1 MSRMHIVSI
10 TTDFGLQDYYVAEL
24 KAHILQ
30 CSTAIQ
36 LIDVS
41 HSIDSHDIVQA
52 AHFLDN
58 VFRSFP
64 IGSIHLVAVY
74 NYYDKNSSFIL
85 LQREGHYFIG
95 PDNGVFSLI
104 FDDLRSEEAV
114 ILNHTEIENKSL
126 AKIFSWTVRNII
138 EGKKI
143 EQIGSKAESINQ
155 KMGIKPVVTSSQIR
169 ATIIHIDHY
178 ENVIIN
184 LKRNQ
189 FEKIR
194 RGRVF
199 QLYYKQTDPV
209 TRISEDYA
217 DVPITDVMCLFNSA
231 GYMEIGINMGK
242 ASSMLNLNKNETIQ
256 INFID

>member
-1 MSRMHIVSI
+1 MHIVSI

-30 CSTAIQ
+30 RSTSIQ

-64 IGSIHLVAVY
+64 VGSIHLVAVY
-74 NYYDKNSSFIL
+74 NYYDKKSSFIVV
-85 LQREGHYFIG
+85 QREGHFFVG

-104 FDDLRSEEAV
+104 FEDLKPEEV
-114 ILNHTEIENKSL
+114 VRLDSDEVSNKSIAEIL
-126 AKIFSWTVRNII
+126 SWTVGKII
-138 EGKKI
+138 EGKKLN
-143 EQIGSKAESINQ
+143 EIGSKIESINQ

-184 LKRNQ
+184 LKRDQ
-189 FEKIR
+189 FEKLR
-194 RGRVF
+194 RGREF

-209 TRISEDYA
+209 MRISEDYA

>member
-1 MSRMHIVSI
+1 MHIVSI

-30 CSTAIQ
+30 RSTDIQ

-41 HSIDSHDIVQA
+41 HSVDSHDIVQA

-58 VFRSFP
+58 VFRAFP
-64 IGSIHLVAVY
+64 PKSIHLVAVY
-74 NYYDKNSSFIL
+74 NYYDKYSRFIL
-85 LQREGHYFIG
+85 IEREGHFFIG

-104 FDDLRSEEAV
+104 FDDLRTEEAV
-114 ILNHTEIENKSL
+114 VLDHSEISNKSL
-126 AKIFSWTVRNII
+126 AEVFAWTVGCIV
-138 EGKKI
+138 EGKSLD
-143 EQIGSKAESINQ
+143 QIGSSMDHITQ
-155 KMGIKPVVTSSQIR
+155 KMGIKPVVTRSQIR
-169 ATIIHIDHY
+169 ATIIHVDHY

-184 LKRNQ
+184 LKKDQ

-194 RGRVF
+194 NGRAF

-209 TRISEDYA
+209 TKVSEDYA

-256 INFID
+256 INFLD

>member
-1 MSRMHIVSI
+1 MHIVSI

-30 CSTAIQ
+30 RSTDIH
-36 LIDVS
+36 LVDVS

-64 IGSIHLVAVY
+64 EGSIHLVAVY

-85 LQREGHYFIG
+85 INREGHYFIG

-104 FDDLRSEEAV
+104 FDDLKPEEA
-114 ILNHTEIENKSL
+114 IRLDHTEIANGSL
-126 AKIFSWTVRNII
+126 AEIFSWAVGRII
-138 EGKKI
+138 NGAELN
-143 EQIGSKAESINQ
+143 QIGSKVESINQ

-184 LKRNQ
+184 LKREQ
-189 FEKIR
+189 FEKVR
-194 RGRVF
+194 RGRHF

-209 TRISEDYA
+209 TRVSEDYA

>member
-1 MSRMHIVSI
+1 MHIVSL

-24 KAHILQ
+24 KAHILNQ
-30 CSTAIQ
+30 SKDVQ

-58 VFRSFP
+58 AFRSFP
-64 IGSIHLVAVY
+64 VGTIHLVAVY

-85 LQREGHYFIG
+85 FQREGHYFIG

-104 FDDLRSEEAV
+104 FEDIKAEEVVRLDNAQNEGIRLAEIMSVAV
-114 ILNHTEIENKSL
+114 GD
-126 AKIFSWTVRNII
+126 II
-138 EGKKI
+138 HGK
-143 EQIGSKAESINQ
+143 ELDQIGSRTNAINQ

-184 LKRNQ
+184 LKKDQ

-194 RGRVF
+194 KGRRF

-209 TRISEDYA
+209 TKISENYS
-217 DVPITDVMCLFNSA
+217 DVPITDVMCLFNAA
-231 GYMEIGINMGK
+231 GYMEIGINMGR

>member
-1 MSRMHIVSI
+1 MHIVSI

-30 CSTAIQ
+30 KSTDIQ
-36 LIDVS
+36 LVDVS

-64 IGSIHLVAVY
+64 NNAIHLIAVY

-85 LQREGHYFIG
+85 FKREGHYFIG

-104 FDDLRSEEAV
+104 FEDISAHEVVRLDHAEV
-114 ILNHTEIENKSL
+114 TNKSI
-126 AKIFSWTVRNII
+126 AEIFSWTIGKII
-138 EGKKI
+138 NQKELN
-143 EQIGSKAESINQ
+143 EIGSPVQTINQ
-155 KMGIKPVVTSSQIR
+155 KMGIKPVVTRSQIR

-184 LKRNQ
+184 LKKDQ

-194 RGRVF
+194 AGREF

-256 INFID
+256 INFLD

>member
-1 MSRMHIVSI
+1 MHIVSI
-10 TTDFGLQDYYVAEL
+10 TTDFGFQDYYVAEL
-24 KAHILQ
+24 KAHILKR
-30 CSTAIQ
+30 STDIQ

-64 IGSIHLVAVY
+64 VGSIHLVAVY

-85 LQREGHYFIG
+85 LQREDHYFVG
-95 PDNGVFSLI
+95 PDNGVLSLI
-104 FDDLRSEEAV
+104 FNDVKPNEAV
-114 ILNHTEIENKSL
+114 RLDHEDIENKSIAEIL
-126 AKIFSWTVRNII
+126 SWAVGKII
-138 EGKKI
+138 EGKAI
-143 EQIGSKAESINQ
+143 DQIGTKVESINQ
-155 KMGIKPVVTSSQIR
+155 KMGIKPVVTRSQIR

-184 LKRNQ
+184 LKRDQ

-194 RGRVF
+194 KGRGF
-199 QLYYKQTDPV
+199 QLYYKQTDPI
-209 TRISEDYA
+209 TQISKDYA

-231 GYMEIGINMGK
+231 GYMEIGINMGR

-256 INFID
+256 INFTE

>member
-1 MSRMHIVSI
+1 MHIVSI

-24 KAHILQ
+24 KAQILRR
-30 CSTAIQ
+30 STDIQ
-36 LIDVS
+36 LVDVS

-64 IGSIHLVAVY
+64 TGTIHLVAVY
-74 NYYDKNSSFIL
+74 NYYDKDSTFIL
-85 LQREGHYFIG
+85 LEREGHYFVG

-104 FDDLRSEEAV
+104 FDDLMAPEVVKLDNEEIKYKSIAE
-114 ILNHTEIENKSL
+114 IL
-126 AKIFSWTVRNII
+126 SWTVGNLI
-138 EGKKI
+138 EGKTVS
-143 EQIGSKAESINQ
+143 EIGSRVETINQ

-184 LKRNQ
+184 LKRDQ
-189 FEKIR
+189 FEKLR
-194 RGRVF
+194 KGRGF

>member
-1 MSRMHIVSI
+1 MHIVSI

-30 CSTAIQ
+30 HSRDIH

-64 IGSIHLVAVY
+64 SGSIHLVAVY

-85 LQREGHYFIG
+85 VKREGHYFVG

-104 FDDLRSEEAV
+104 FEDLRPEEAV
-114 ILNHTEIENKSL
+114 RLNNEEVTNKSL
-126 AKIFSWTVRNII
+126 AELFGWTVSKII
-138 EGKKI
+138 DGEDMS
-143 EQIGSKAESINQ
+143 QFGSKVESINQ

-184 LKRNQ
+184 LKRDQ
-189 FEKIR
+189 FEKLR
-194 RGRVF
+194 RGRDF

-209 TRISEDYA
+209 TRISDDYA

-242 ASSMLNLNKNETIQ
+242 ASTMLNLNKNETIQ

>member
-1 MSRMHIVSI
+1 MHIVSI

-24 KAHILQ
+24 KAHILKRV
-30 CSTAIQ
+30 TDIH
-36 LIDVS
+36 LVDVS

-58 VFRSFP
+58 VFRSFLV
-64 IGSIHLVAVY
+64 GSIHLVAVY
-74 NYYDKNSSFIL
+74 NYYDKNSHFIL
-85 LQREGHYFIG
+85 IKREGHYFVG

-104 FDDLRSEEAV
+104 FEDLKPEEAV
-114 ILNHTEIENKSL
+114 RLDHEEITNKSL
-126 AKIFSWTVRNII
+126 AEIFSWAVGNII
-138 EGKKI
+138 AGQEMN
-143 EQIGSKAESINQ
+143 QIGSEVESINQ
-155 KMGIKPVVTSSQIR
+155 KMGIKPVVTRSQIR

-184 LKRNQ
+184 LKRDQ
-189 FEKIR
+189 FEKVR
-194 RGRVF
+194 RGRDF

-209 TRISEDYA
+209 TRISEVYA

>member
-1 MSRMHIVSI
+1 MHIVSI

-30 CSTAIQ
+30 QSTNIQ
-36 LIDVS
+36 LVDVS

-64 IGSIHLVAVY
+64 AQTIHLVAVY
-74 NYYDKNSSFIL
+74 NYYDKNSRFIL
-85 LQREGHYFIG
+85 FQRENHLFIG

-104 FDDLRSEEAV
+104 FEDLQPHEV
-114 ILNHTEIENKSL
+114 VVLNHEEIAQKSI
-126 AKIFSWTVRNII
+126 AEIFSWTIHKII
-138 EGKKI
+138 EGK
-143 EQIGSKAESINQ
+143 EFAQIGSSTDWINN
-155 KMGIKPVVTSSQIR
+155 KMGIKPVVTKSQIR

-184 LKRNQ
+184 LKKDQ

-194 RGRVF
+194 NGREF

-209 TRISEDYA
+209 TRVSEDYA

-256 INFID
+256 INFLD

>member
-1 MSRMHIVSI
+1 MHIVSI

-30 CSTAIQ
+30 RSTDVQ

-58 VFRSFP
+58 VFRAFP
-64 IGSIHLVAVY
+64 KGSIHLVAVY
-74 NYYDKNSSFIL
+74 NYYDKNSTFIL
-85 LQREGHYFIG
+85 IEREGHFFVG
-95 PDNGVFSLI
+95 PNNGVFSLI
-104 FDDLRSEEAV
+104 FEDLQPEEAV
-114 ILNHTEIENKSL
+114 QLSPPQNQHQSL
-126 AKIFSWTVRNII
+126 AEIFAWAVGCIVDGNTLD
-138 EGKKI
+138 
-143 EQIGSKAESINQ
+143 QIGEPMSNITQ
-155 KMGIKPVVTSSQIR
+155 KMGIKPVVTRSQIR
-169 ATIIHIDHY
+169 ATIIHVDHY

-184 LKRNQ
+184 LKKDQ

-194 RGRVF
+194 QGRKF

-209 TRISEDYA
+209 TKVSEDYA

-256 INFID
+256 INFLD

>member
-1 MSRMHIVSI
+1 MHIVSI

-30 CSTAIQ
+30 RSTDIH

-64 IGSIHLVAVY
+64 EKSIHLVAVY
-74 NYYDKNSSFIL
+74 NYYEKNSSFIL
-85 LQREGHYFIG
+85 LEREGHYFVG
-95 PDNGVFSLI
+95 PDNGVLSLI
-104 FDDLRSEEAV
+104 FDDLRSEEIIRLDHEDFTSRSIA
-114 ILNHTEIENKSL
+114 E
-126 AKIFSWTVRNII
+126 IFSRVVGYII
-138 EGKKI
+138 EGK
-143 EQIGSKAESINQ
+143 ELMQLGSKAESIKQ

-184 LKRNQ
+184 LKRDQ

-194 RGRVF
+194 RGRDF

-209 TRISEDYA
+209 THISEDYA

-256 INFID
+256 INFLD

>member
-1 MSRMHIVSI
+1 MHIVSI

-30 CSTAIQ
+30 HSTDVH

-64 IGSIHLVAVY
+64 KGSIHLVAVY
-74 NYYDKNSSFIL
+74 NYYEKNSSFIL

-104 FDDLRSEEAV
+104 FEDLQPDEAV
-114 ILNHTEIENKSL
+114 RLDLAEISGKSL
-126 AKIFSWTVRNII
+126 AEIFSWTVGMLIS
-138 EGKKI
+138 GKEMK
-143 EQIGSKAESINQ
+143 EIGTTVESINQ

-184 LKRNQ
+184 LKKDQ

-194 RGRVF
+194 RGRGF

-209 TRISEDYA
+209 TQVSEDYA